1 MIPINN
7 FNFVGE
13 IGEGGMGKVYR
24 YAHVRLNRDVAI
36 KFLQPEL
43 SSREDLVERFKSE
56 AIAQAKMSHSNI
68 ATVYEFDQINDMFY
82 MVLEYVKGETLDSV
96 IRKEG
101 RLSWQ
106 IAVQYAIGILDGL
119 DHAHSFNIVHR
130 DIKPSNLMITEQQTV
145 KILDFGIA
153 RILNTARLT
162 KTRHAIG
169 TLEYMS
175 PEQIKAHETDARSD
189 IYAVG
194 IVLYEMLTGQIPFV
208 KDTEFELQQAQ
219 INEKPK
225 SPCTFSEEIPKEI
238 ARLVLKAL
246 EKNPEK
252 RFSSARE
259 FSEALRKQIAFA
271 PSPASANTEWLKPI
285 KQFCLDYPGI
295 IFLAALLTSAIA
307 IFNVDKTVVPSI
319 SQPPVT
325 SVATFKTVV
334 PVEQPKPSLPI
345 VQPDQ
350 TSKPQNEISVVTP
363 PPKKTQP
370 ESSEISKPLPVETQP
385 ILKPESTTIKVPLKP
400 DPSTKQPTRS
410 PPKPVPDHGSKKS
423 PSNIKKRTKS
433 ITEQFNTF
441 TNNFTK
447 E

>member
-56 AIAQAKMSHSNI
+56 AIAQARMSHTNI

-96 IRKEG
+96 ISKEG

-130 DIKPSNLMITEQQTV
+130 DIKPSNLMITEQKTV

-208 KDTEFELQQAQ
+208 KDTEFELQQAH

-271 PSPASANTEWLKPI
+271 PPRFS
-285 KQFCLDYPGI
+285 
-295 IFLAALLTSAIA
+295 
-307 IFNVDKTVVPSI
+307 
-319 SQPPVT
+319 
-325 SVATFKTVV
+325 
-334 PVEQPKPSLPI
+334 
-345 VQPDQ
+345 
-350 TSKPQNEISVVTP
+350 
-363 PPKKTQP
+363 
-370 ESSEISKPLPVETQP
+370 
-385 ILKPESTTIKVPLKP
+385 
-400 DPSTKQPTRS
+400 
-410 PPKPVPDHGSKKS
+410 
-423 PSNIKKRTKS
+423 
-433 ITEQFNTF
+433 
-441 TNNFTK
+441 
-447 E
+447 